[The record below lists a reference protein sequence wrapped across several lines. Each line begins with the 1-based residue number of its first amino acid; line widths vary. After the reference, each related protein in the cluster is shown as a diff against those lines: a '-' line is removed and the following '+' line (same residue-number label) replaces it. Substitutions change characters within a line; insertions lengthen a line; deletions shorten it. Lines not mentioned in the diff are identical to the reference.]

1 MNERDSSIDILR
13 GLAIFTMIPAN
24 MAAHGLAEPHSFGF
38 RLYGSVAAPLFVFL
52 AGMMVVYTLN
62 KKSYTLSYY
71 IKRAGLTCLI
81 AVLIDTLIWGTLP
94 FLTFDVLY
102 VIAFAMPVI
111 YFFYRLPTWA
121 QVLIVC
127 AIFALTPILQQTMGY
142 NPTPEESALIELKRW
157 NDLFNTR
164 AWPQFL
170 IDGWFPMFPW
180 MGVSLTG
187 ALIGKLMVNKTK
199 ADFHKWA
206 LIVGSTLLSAG
217 ILSWIVA
224 KPELITRD
232 GYSELFYPPTLY
244 YMSTF
249 LGMALMLLPIA
260 SKIQGSAIIRLLT
273 VYGRSSMLVYILHTV
288 FNVYLFTRVPTT
300 TFWPFMGLYLI
311 HALVLWIICFGVQK
325 WMTNKKPP
333 FVVGFVLGK

>member
-164 AWPQFL
+164 A
-170 IDGWFPMFPW
+170 
-180 MGVSLTG
+180 
-187 ALIGKLMVNKTK
+187 
-199 ADFHKWA
+199 
-206 LIVGSTLLSAG
+206 
-217 ILSWIVA
+217 
-224 KPELITRD
+224 
-232 GYSELFYPPTLY
+232 
-244 YMSTF
+244 
-249 LGMALMLLPIA
+249 
-260 SKIQGSAIIRLLT
+260 
-273 VYGRSSMLVYILHTV
+273 
-288 FNVYLFTRVPTT
+288 
-300 TFWPFMGLYLI
+300 
-311 HALVLWIICFGVQK
+311 
-325 WMTNKKPP
+325 
-333 FVVGFVLGK
+333 